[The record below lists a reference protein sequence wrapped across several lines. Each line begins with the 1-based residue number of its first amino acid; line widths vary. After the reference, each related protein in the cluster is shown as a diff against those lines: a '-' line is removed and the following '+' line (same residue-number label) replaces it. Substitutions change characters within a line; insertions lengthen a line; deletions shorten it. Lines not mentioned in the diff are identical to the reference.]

1 MKLHIWYLQE
11 TELGCNNRVTASER
25 AIMQS
30 YNNWFDPYSNTGAEE
45 EKKQLKDAAIGK
57 DI

>member
-1 MKLHIWYLQE
+1 
-11 TELGCNNRVTASER
+11 
-25 AIMQS
+25 MQS